1 MKTLS
6 RSITTFYK
14 YDTHLCFA
22 SAFSLFGVFTSVYH
36 VAARW
41 GSQPHQAVLFPF
53 HRWRNRPG
61 EDRHQGLEGSW
72 NRRPATQM
80 APSSTSPG
88 SSTPGCQLHEYNS
101 YWLPKWKQLAEE
113 RIEGKKFTPK
123 LISKENLF
131 YNKSLSTPS
140 INAVLSECS

>member
-53 HRWRNRPG
+53 HRWRNR
-61 EDRHQGLEGSW
+61 GLEKTGIRVLKVAETDALPLRW
-72 NRRPATQM
+72 LPPLLHQ
-80 APSSTSPG
+80 APP
-88 SSTPGCQLHEYNS
+88 PCQLHEYNP

-131 YNKSLSTPS
+131 YKKSLSTPS
-140 INAVLSECS
+140 INAILSECS